1 MFYIA
6 PGRTIAGRGATK
18 LWTPIASAG
27 GGGGGASNILDTL
40 GLTAKAAF
48 STRKLRSAYAGSALQ
63 VRRSSDNT
71 TLDIGFDG
79 SGNLDTAALATF
91 VGANSAFVSKWYDQS
106 GAGADAV
113 NATQANQPRLVN
125 AGANDTLN
133 SKPAV
138 RFTANTQQLLSPAS
152 ASYTSAILWNAVAS
166 VASLAAVNP
175 LIGSGSASASG
186 FELRI
191 NTSGGIDFLQQ
202 GSAALSISSGF
213 TIVTGAQH
221 IIEADYDSVPGTGP
235 THTIAD
241 GTVYST
247 NNSGAGIPVN
257 AGTVYL
263 GANGADAGPLATIAE
278 VFIFDLPGG
287 SGGLSAGNRTT
298 LHTDQKAYWG
308 TP

>member
-27 GGGGGASNILDTL
+27 GGGGGGNILDTL

-91 VGANSAFVSKWYDQS
+91 VGANSGFVSKWYDQS

-133 SKPAV
+133 SKPAI
-138 RFTANTQQLLSPAS
+138 RFTANTQQLISPAS
-152 ASYTSAILWNAVAS
+152 STYTSAVLWNAIATAS
-166 VASLAAVNP
+166 DLTAVRP
-175 LIGSGSASASG
+175 IIGSGPGSATG
-186 FELRI
+186 FELRLD
-191 NTSGGIDFLQQ
+191 TSGNVQLLQQ
-202 GSAALSISSGF
+202 GSALLSQSSGI
-213 TIVTGAQH
+213 TIATNAQH
-221 IIEADYDSVPGTGP
+221 IFEFDYDSVQGTGP
-235 THTIAD
+235 THTIVD
-241 GTVYST
+241 GTTYST
-247 NNSGAGIPVN
+247 NNSGSGIPVN
-257 AGTVYL
+257 AGTIYF
-263 GANGADAGPLATIAE
+263 GQNGADAGLLGFLAE
-278 VFIFDLPGG
+278 VFIFDVAGG
-287 SGGLSAGNRTT
+287 SGGVSSGNRTT

>member
-1 MFYIA
+1 MA
-6 PGRTIAGRGATK
+6 LRVRTHVRTGQAA
-18 LWTPIASAG
+18 AAQG
-27 GGGGGASNILDTL
+27 GGGGGGNILDTL
-40 GLTAKAAF
+40 GVTAKLAL

-71 TLDIGFDG
+71 TQDIGFDG

-91 VGANSAFVSKWYDQS
+91 VGANSAFISKWYDQS
-106 GAGADAV
+106 GAAADAV
-113 NATQANQPRLVN
+113 NATQANQPRIVN
-125 AGANDTLN
+125 AGTNDTLN
-133 SKPAV
+133 AKPAV

-152 ASYTSAILWNAVAS
+152 SSYTSAILWNAVAL
-166 VASLAAVNP
+166 VASLTAINP
-175 LIGSGSASASG
+175 LIGSGPGSATG

-202 GSAALSISSGF
+202 GTAGLSISSGF
-213 TIVTGAQH
+213 TIATGAQH
-221 IIEADYDSVPGTGP
+221 IIEADYDSVPATGP

-247 NNSGAGIPVN
+247 NNSGQGIPVN

-263 GANGADAGPLATIAE
+263 GQNGAESGPLATIAE
-278 VFIFDLPGG
+278 IFIFDLLGG
-287 SGGLSAGNRTT
+287 SGGLSSANRTT
-298 LHTDQKAYWG
+298 LHADQKSYWG

>member
-1 MFYIA
+1 MA
-6 PGRTIAGRGATK
+6 LRVRTHVRTGQAA
-18 LWTPIASAG
+18 AAQG
-27 GGGGGASNILDTL
+27 GGGGNILDTL
-40 GLTAKAAF
+40 GVTAKLAL
-48 STRKLRSAYAGSALQ
+48 STRKLRSAYAGSAIQ

-71 TLDIGFDG
+71 TQDIGFDG

-91 VGANSAFVSKWYDQS
+91 VGANSAFISKWYDQS
-106 GAGADAV
+106 GAAADAV
-113 NATQANQPRLVN
+113 NATQANQPRIVN
-125 AGANDTLN
+125 AGTNDTLN

-152 ASYTSAILWNAVAS
+152 SSYTSAILWNAVAF
-166 VASLAAVNP
+166 VASLTAVNP
-175 LIGSGSASASG
+175 LIGSGAASATG

-202 GSAALSISSGF
+202 GSAGLSVSSGF

-247 NNSGAGIPVN
+247 NNSGSGIPVN
-257 AGTVYL
+257 PGTVYL
-263 GANGADAGPLATIAE
+263 GANGADLGPLATIAE
-278 VFIFDLPGG
+278 IFIFDLTGG
-287 SGGLSAGNRTT
+287 SGGLSSGNRTT
-298 LHTDQKAYWG
+298 LHADQKSYWG

>member
-18 LWTPIASAG
+18 LWTPIAGA
-27 GGGGGASNILDTL
+27 GGGGGASTILDTL
-40 GLTAKAAF
+40 GVTAKVAF

-175 LIGSGSASASG
+175 LIGSGSGSATG

-202 GSAALSISSGF
+202 GSAALSQSSGF

-257 AGTVYL
+257 PGTVYL

-278 VFIFDLPGG
+278 VFIFDLLGG